1 MIMKMRQLEYFLTI
15 ADEGG
20 FSRAA
25 KRLHV
30 AQPSLS
36 VQIKTLEDEVGAQ
49 LFERNKRHVFL
60 TQAGKQFQQHAR
72 AILSLA
78 DTAKIEA
85 RCAEAGELGTLDI
98 GYSASAMFS
107 HLLPAAIRSFRR
119 QYPFVMLSLHDIPS
133 LEQLHRL
140 MERTLD
146 LGILRKPDVKA
157 PDGIHISEW
166 HRTPLVVAIQEEHP
180 LARRAS
186 LALSQ
191 LKAEPFIMYPREAGT
206 GLYWQVTDLCAHAG
220 FRPRVAREVLEPAA
234 IIGLVAA
241 GVGVAVVPAGLRCIQ
256 FEGVKYREL
265 TDSGAFSILYLA
277 RRAGDRNQHLAA
289 LCEMLSSDSPP
300 RRPRKAA
307 TPVTR

>member
-1 MIMKMRQLEYFLTI
+1 MKLRQLEYFLTI

-20 FSRAA
+20 FNRAA

-36 VQIKTLEDEVGAQ
+36 LQIQALEYEVGAR

-60 TQAGKQFQQHAR
+60 TQAGKQFQQRAR

-78 DTAKIEA
+78 DTAKTEA

-98 GYSASAMFS
+98 GYSASAMFTNA
-107 HLLPAAIRSFRR
+107 LPTAIRGFRR
-119 QYPFVMLSLHDIPS
+119 QHPFVLLSLHDIPS

-146 LGILRKPDVKA
+146 LGVLRKPDIKA
-157 PDGIHISEW
+157 PDGILVSEW
-166 HRTPLVVAIQEEHP
+166 RRTPLIVAIQEEHP
-180 LARRAS
+180 LARRSS
-186 LALSQ
+186 LSLSQ
-191 LKAEPFIMYPREAGT
+191 LKEEPFIMYPREAGT

-220 FRPRVAREVLEPAA
+220 FRPRVAREVLESST

-241 GVGVAVVPAGLRCIQ
+241 GVGIAIVPAGIRSIQ
-256 FEGVKYREL
+256 FEGVKFVEL
-265 TDSGAFSILYLA
+265 SDSGAFSILYLA
-277 RRAGDRNQHLAA
+277 RRAGDCNQHLTT
-289 LCEMLSSDSPP
+289 LCEMLRADPP
-300 RRPRKAA
+300 VRRPKRAA
-307 TPVTR
+307 PAARR

>member
-1 MIMKMRQLEYFLTI
+1 MKLRQLEYFLTI

-20 FSRAA
+20 FNRAA

-36 VQIKTLEDEVGAQ
+36 LQIKTLEYEVGAQ

-60 TQAGKQFQQHAR
+60 TQAGKQFQQRAR
-72 AILSLA
+72 AILSMA
-78 DTAKIEA
+78 DTAKLEA

-107 HLLPAAIRSFRR
+107 HVLPAAIRAFRR
-119 QYPFVMLSLHDIPS
+119 QHPYVMLSLRDIPS
-133 LEQLHRL
+133 IEQLHRL

-146 LGILRKPDVKA
+146 LGLLRKPDIKT

-180 LARRAS
+180 LARRSS
-186 LALSQ
+186 LSLSQ

-220 FRPRVAREVLEPAA
+220 FRPRVVHEVLEYST
-234 IIGLVAA
+234 IIGMVAA
-241 GVGVAVVPAGLRCIQ
+241 GVGVAVVPAGIRSIQ
-256 FEGVKYREL
+256 FEGVKYL
-265 TDSGAFSILYLA
+265 DLSDSGAFSILYLA
-277 RRAGDRNQHLAA
+277 RRSGDRNQHLAT
-289 LCEMLSSDSPP
+289 LCQMLNLDAPV
-300 RRPRKAA
+300 RRPALRKRS
-307 TPVTR
+307 PDQK